1 MTKVFRLDSDFLT
14 AERLRCGEEAWKE
27 KGQVSLPAPGR
38 DASVSLI
45 RFLQGSKADKEQ
57 EKYNFK
63 EIIIDV
69 DENLAKEIK
78 ALDLNGHPVAN
89 IRGAER
95 LSGVKTLDCSY
106 CEFNVI
112 PKWIQQLPVIE
123 EVDLSKNCLES
134 VEEWFLH
141 LQTLRSVDLSD
152 NTG

>member
-1 MTKVFRLDSDFLT
+1 MSKVFRLDSDFLT
-14 AERLRCGEEAWKE
+14 AERLRCGEEDWKE
-27 KGQVSLPAPGR
+27 KGQVSLPGAG

-45 RFLQGSKADKEQ
+45 RFLQGSKADKER
-57 EKYNFK
+57 EKENFK

-89 IRGAER
+89 VTGAER

-112 PKWIQQLPVIE
+112 PKWIQQLPAIE